1 MICPECNGKGE
12 AKYYR
17 EVDRDAYSVT
27 VEGYLD
33 ICHACHGIGIK
44 VQTNADHIRSMTDEE
59 LAVWISALYT
69 GQYHI
74 HADPHYWE
82 YWLMQEVE

>member
-17 EVDRDAYSVT
+17 EVDRDAHSVT

-33 ICHACHGIGIK
+33 ICHTARRERNGK
-44 VQTNADHIRSMTDEE
+44 S
-59 LAVWISALYT
+59 
-69 GQYHI
+69 
-74 HADPHYWE
+74 
-82 YWLMQEVE
+82 